1 MDDSILPSS
10 GPYTRPSNSRQ
21 HTFPSVETDTAKQAY
36 LSENQIILKEQ
47 LEKAL
52 KEIAELK
59 RRPEKSQEVEL
70 QRQLT
75 VAQKTIRKLRNDIK
89 KLTTPP
95 KKGFVSSPVRADN
108 TVHRGWW

>member
-1 MDDSILPSS
+1 MNDSILPSN
-10 GPYTRPSNSRQ
+10 GPYTRPSLSRQ
-21 HTFPSVETDTAKQAY
+21 QAFSSTETYTAKQAY
-36 LSENQIILKEQ
+36 MSENDLIIKEQ

-75 VAQKTIRKLRNDIK
+75 VAQKTIRRLMDDNR
-89 KLTTPP
+89 KLTNPK
-95 KKGFVSSPVRADN
+95 KKGFVPCPVRADN
-108 TVHRGWW
+108 TAREGWW